1 MGWSYRGL
9 GPFSPKS
16 MESIDCV
23 VFHQQLPDC
32 DENSGSTWATN
43 ICQKSLWWF
52 LDKGN
57 VWTRDASSLRKWDVG
72 PRSYSNIEC
81 RLLSMDFQ
89 RKVKFLRLCQSIQD
103 WTCGKNY
110 VQMHIDYEET
120 FPLVDKWWLYGS

>member
-57 VWTRDASSLRKWDVG
+57 VWTRDASSLRKEEMVPYFVFTTWEGTINPLKKAINCQCVCKAKYNFNKNQH
-72 PRSYSNIEC
+72 PNKACIIMKSYA
-81 RLLSMDFQ
+81 
-89 RKVKFLRLCQSIQD
+89 
-103 WTCGKNY
+103 
-110 VQMHIDYEET
+110 
-120 FPLVDKWWLYGS
+120 